1 MRENLLHRCS
11 SRGKSCPTGIFPVS
25 WNSLTNKQTNILI
38 DLMLLFIDD
47 GYIDFN
53 EYVDMMRKNYV
64 TIDIERERMKA
75 AFSLLDND
83 GDGLLSRQELMDA
96 LVTKSSG
103 ITIEDVE
110 EILRDADMDGNEH
123 IDFNGN

>member
-1 MRENLLHRCS
+1 MSSSVLL
-11 SRGKSCPTGIFPVS
+11 
-25 WNSLTNKQTNILI
+25 

-64 TIDIERERMKA
+64 TIEIERERMKA
-75 AFSLLDND
+75 AFSLLDSD
-83 GDGLLSRQELMDA
+83 GDGFLSRQELMDE
-96 LVTKSSG
+96 LVTKASG

-110 EILRDADMDGNEH
+110 DILRDADMDGNEH
-123 IDFNGN
+123 IDFNGKYQSH

>member
-1 MRENLLHRCS
+1 MSTTTENLMS
-11 SRGKSCPTGIFPVS
+11 SSV
-25 WNSLTNKQTNILI
+25 LL

-75 AFSLLDND
+75 AFSLLDSD
-83 GDGLLSRQELMDA
+83 GDGFLSRQELMDE
-96 LVTKSSG
+96 LVTKASG

-110 EILRDADMDGNEH
+110 DILRDADMDGNEH
-123 IDFNGN
+123 IDFNGKYQSN

>member
-1 MRENLLHRCS
+1 MLSNALL
-11 SRGKSCPTGIFPVS
+11 
-25 WNSLTNKQTNILI
+25 

-123 IDFNGN
+123 IDFNGKYQSN

>member
-1 MRENLLHRCS
+1 MSTTTENLMS
-11 SRGKSCPTGIFPVS
+11 SSV
-25 WNSLTNKQTNILI
+25 LL

-64 TIDIERERMKA
+64 TIEIERERMKA
-75 AFSLLDND
+75 AFSLLDSD
-83 GDGLLSRQELMDA
+83 GDGFLSRQELMDE
-96 LVTKSSG
+96 LVTKASG

-110 EILRDADMDGNEH
+110 DILRDADMDGNEH
-123 IDFNGN
+123 IDFNGKYQSN

>member
-1 MRENLLHRCS
+1 MSTTMENLMS
-11 SRGKSCPTGIFPVS
+11 SSV
-25 WNSLTNKQTNILI
+25 LL

-75 AFSLLDND
+75 AFSLLDSD
-83 GDGLLSRQELMDA
+83 GDGFLSRQELMDE
-96 LVTKSSG
+96 LVTKASG

-110 EILRDADMDGNEH
+110 DILRDADMDGNEH
-123 IDFNGN
+123 IDCNGKYQSN

>member
-1 MRENLLHRCS
+1 MSTTTENLMS
-11 SRGKSCPTGIFPVS
+11 SSV
-25 WNSLTNKQTNILI
+25 LL

-64 TIDIERERMKA
+64 TIEIERERMKA
-75 AFSLLDND
+75 AFSLLDSD
-83 GDGLLSRQELMDA
+83 GDGFLSRQELMDE
-96 LVTKSSG
+96 LVTKASG

-110 EILRDADMDGNEH
+110 DILRDADMDGNEH
-123 IDFNGN
+123 IDFNGKYQSH

>member
-1 MRENLLHRCS
+1 MSSSVLL
-11 SRGKSCPTGIFPVS
+11 
-25 WNSLTNKQTNILI
+25 

-64 TIDIERERMKA
+64 TIEIERERMKA
-75 AFSLLDND
+75 AFSLLDSD
-83 GDGLLSRQELMDA
+83 GDGFLSRQELMDE
-96 LVTKSSG
+96 LVTKASG

-110 EILRDADMDGNEH
+110 DILRDADMDGNEH
-123 IDFNGN
+123 IDFNGKYQSN

>member
-1 MRENLLHRCS
+1 MSSSVLL
-11 SRGKSCPTGIFPVS
+11 
-25 WNSLTNKQTNILI
+25 

-64 TIDIERERMKA
+64 TIEIERERMKV
-75 AFSLLDND
+75 AFSLLDSD
-83 GDGLLSRQELMDA
+83 GDGFLSRQELMDE
-96 LVTKSSG
+96 LVTKASG

-110 EILRDADMDGNEH
+110 DILRDADMDGNEH
-123 IDFNGN
+123 IDFNGKYQSN